1 VPRKFKSTG
10 KFLKPDPRYR
20 SILLSKF
27 INTLMFDG
35 KKSTAQNIIYDAF
48 EIIKNK
54 MGEDND
60 PVEIFKQ
67 AIDNVK
73 PRIEV
78 RSRRVGGAT
87 YQVPVEVSRSRQQA
101 LAFRWLRIAARAR
114 KGMPMA
120 KRLAEELMAAYRREG
135 AAVKTREDTHK
146 MAEAN
151 KAFAH
156 LAW

>member
-1 VPRKFKSTG
+1 MPRKFKSTER
-10 KFLKPDPRYR
+10 FLKPDPRYK
-20 SILLSKF
+20 SMLLAKF
-27 INTLMFDG
+27 INMLMLDG
-35 KKSTAQNIIYDAF
+35 KKTTAQRTVYDAF
-48 EIIKNK
+48 EIIQRK
-54 MGEDND
+54 MGEGTDSLE
-60 PVEIFKQ
+60 VFKQ
-67 AIDNVK
+67 ALDNVK
-73 PRIEV
+73 PKIEV

-87 YQVPVEVSRSRQQA
+87 YQVPVEVTRRRQQA
-101 LAFRWLRIAARAR
+101 LAFRWLRTAARAR

-120 KRLAEELMAAYRREG
+120 RRLAEELMAAYRREG

>member
-1 VPRKFKSTG
+1 MPRKFKSTER
-10 KFLKPDPRYR
+10 FLKPDPRYK
-20 SILLSKF
+20 SMLLSKF
-27 INTLMFDG
+27 INTLMYDG
-35 KKSTAQNIIYDAF
+35 KKSTAQRIVYDAF
-48 EIIKNK
+48 ELIAKK
-54 MGEDND
+54 MGENTD
-60 PVEIFKQ
+60 PVEVFKQ
-67 AIDNVK
+67 ALDNVK

-101 LAFRWLRIAARAR
+101 LAFRWLRTASRAR

-120 KRLAEELMAAYRREG
+120 RRLAEELMAAYRREG

>member
-1 VPRKFKSTG
+1 MPRKFKSTE
-10 KFLKPDPRYR
+10 KYLKPDPKYK
-20 SILLSKF
+20 SLLVSKF
-27 INTLMFDG
+27 INYMMIKG
-35 KKSTAQNIIYDAF
+35 KKSTSQKMFYDALD
-48 EIIKNK
+48 IIEKK
-54 MGEDND
+54 LGENTD
-60 PVEIFKQ
+60 PLEVFKQ

-87 YQVPVEVSRSRQQA
+87 YQVPVEVTRKRQQS
-101 LAFRWLRIAARAR
+101 LAFRWIRAAARAR

-120 KRLAEELMAAYRREG
+120 RRLAEEFLAAYRREG
-135 AAVKTREDTHK
+135 SAIKTREDTHK